1 MLIPK
6 IYVISAHIK
15 LRSSFAEQILLKRN
29 LKSLWLCFIVAS
41 IILSIISKDLLKSLL
56 RKNQSPYLNPKV
68 NLLDYPRRQEE
79 ILTPRPR
86 LNLNPFGIHF
96 WKNGY
101 NIYFKRR
108 LVQIQC
114 STILFR
120 IFAED
125 ERILYNLRF
134 YCFHSRLCRA
144 YCIIF
149 EWKK

>member
-1 MLIPK
+1 MLILK

-15 LRSSFAEQILLKRN
+15 LRSSYEELILPKRS
-29 LKSLWLCFIVAS
+29 LKSLWLCSIVAF
-41 IILSIISKDLLKSLL
+41 IIQSIISKDLLKSLS
-56 RKNQSPYLNPKV
+56 RKNPSPYHNLKV

-86 LNLNPFGIHF
+86 LNLNPFGIHV
-96 WKNGY
+96 WENGY
-101 NIYFKRR
+101 NIYSKRR

>member
-1 MLIPK
+1 MLILK

-15 LRSSFAEQILLKRN
+15 LQSSYEELILPKRS
-29 LKSLWLCFIVAS
+29 LKSLWLCSIVVC
-41 IILSIISKDLLKSLL
+41 IIPSIISKDLLKSLS
-56 RKNQSPYLNPKV
+56 RKNPWPYLNRKV

-86 LNLNPFGIHF
+86 LNLNPLGIHV
-96 WKNGY
+96 WENGY
-101 NIYFKRR
+101 NIYSKRR

>member
-1 MLIPK
+1 MLILK

-15 LRSSFAEQILLKRN
+15 LRSSYEELILLKRS
-29 LKSLWLCFIVAS
+29 LKSLWLCSIVAF
-41 IILSIISKDLLKSLL
+41 IIQSIISKDLLKSLS
-56 RKNQSPYLNPKV
+56 RKNPSPYHNLKV

-86 LNLNPFGIHF
+86 LNLNPFGIHV
-96 WKNGY
+96 WENGY
-101 NIYFKRR
+101 NIYSKRR